1 VSARGASGATPFGAG
16 ARAAGDGA
24 GRDGRARRG
33 RSGETILRSR
43 LLAADVV
50 RVASVGLRTR
60 RLRVALSALG
70 VAIGIAAM
78 VAVLGISESSKAG
91 LIAELDELG
100 TNLLTVAPGQT
111 FLGGNAQLP
120 EAAVRSV
127 RNLPNVLSAAAVTDV
142 SSATVR
148 RNRFIE
154 AAETGGIAI
163 DAADPELL
171 ATLGGR
177 LVRGRFLEGANERY
191 PLVVLGSVAARRLGV
206 SRLTVAG
213 RPVQVYLGGTW
224 FTVAGIIG
232 PLPLAPEIERAAL
245 IGYPIAHKLFG
256 TTRHASMLYVRADA
270 ERVREASA
278 LLGATAD
285 PQNPEQTSVSRP
297 SSALQ
302 ARADAQSTLTSVF
315 LGLGA
320 VALLVGGVG
329 IANVM
334 VISVLERRPEIGLR
348 RALGAR
354 AVHIGVQFLGES
366 VLLALLGGAFG
377 IVLGAAATAAYASS
391 QGWMIVVPAL
401 AVTGGV
407 AIALLLGALA
417 GLYPAIRAARLA
429 PAAALRSV

>member
-1 VSARGASGATPFGAG
+1 VSPS
-16 ARAAGDGA
+16 
-24 GRDGRARRG
+24 
-33 RSGETILRSR
+33 SR
-43 LLAADVV
+43 LLAADVM

-60 RLRVALSALG
+60 RLRAALSALG

-91 LIAELDELG
+91 LVAELNELG

-111 FLGGNAQLP
+111 FLGANAQLP

-127 RNLPNVLSAAAVTDV
+127 RNLPSVLSAAAVSEV

-148 RNRFIE
+148 RNPFIE
-154 AAETGGIAI
+154 AAETGGIAVE
-163 DAADPELL
+163 AASPQLL
-171 ATLGGR
+171 GTLGGE
-177 LVRGRFLEGANERY
+177 LLQGRFLEGASERY
-191 PLVVLGSVAARRLGV
+191 PLVVLGDVAARRLGV

-213 RPVQVYLGGTW
+213 RPVQVYLGGRW

-232 PLPLAPEIERAAL
+232 PLPLAPEIERTAL
-245 IGYPIAHKLFG
+245 IGYPIAHFLFG
-256 TTRHASMLYVRADA
+256 TTRHASMLYVRADP
-270 ERVREASA
+270 ERVPEASS

-285 PQNPEQTSVSRP
+285 PENPEQTQVSRP
-297 SSALQ
+297 SNALQ

-354 AVHIGVQFLGES
+354 AVHITVQFLGES
-366 VLLALLGGAFG
+366 VLLSLLGGVCG
-377 IVLGAAATAAYASS
+377 IALGALATASYASS
-391 QGWMIVVPAL
+391 QGWIVVVPVV
-401 AVTGGV
+401 AVAGGV
-407 AIALLLGALA
+407 AIALALGALA

>member
-1 VSARGASGATPFGAG
+1 V
-16 ARAAGDGA
+16 
-24 GRDGRARRG
+24 
-33 RSGETILRSR
+33 L
-43 LLAADVV
+43 

-60 RLRVALSALG
+60 RLRAALSALG

-91 LIAELDELG
+91 LIAELNELG

-111 FLGGNAQLP
+111 FLGANAQLP
-120 EAAVRSV
+120 EAAVGSV
-127 RNLPNVLSAAAVTDV
+127 RNLPSVLSAAAVTDI

-154 AAETGGIAI
+154 AAETGGISVE
-163 DAADPELL
+163 AANPQLL
-171 ATLGGR
+171 ATLGGK
-177 LVRGRFLEGANERY
+177 LERGRFLEGANERY
-191 PLVVLGSVAARRLGV
+191 PLVVLGGVAARRLGV
-206 SRLTVAG
+206 SQLTVGG
-213 RPVQVYLGGTW
+213 RPVQVYIGGIW
-224 FTVAGIIG
+224 FTVAGILG

-245 IGYPIAHKLFG
+245 IGYPIAHALFR
-256 TTRHASMLYVRADA
+256 TSRHASMLYVRADP
-270 ERVREASA
+270 ERVREASS

-285 PQNPEQTSVSRP
+285 PENPEQTQVSRP
-297 SSALQ
+297 SNALQ

-354 AVHIGVQFLGES
+354 AVHIAVQFLGES
-366 VLLALLGGAFG
+366 VLLSFFGGVCG
-377 IVLGAAATAAYASS
+377 IALGAAATAAYASS
-391 QGWMIVVPAL
+391 QGWIVVVPVL
-401 AVTGGV
+401 AVAGGV
-407 AIALLLGALA
+407 AIALALGALA

>member
-1 VSARGASGATPFGAG
+1 MNAYGVSAGTVP
-16 ARAAGDGA
+16 
-24 GRDGRARRG
+24 
-33 RSGETILRSR
+33 RSR
-43 LLAADVV
+43 LLGADVV

-60 RLRVALSALG
+60 RLRAALSALG

-91 LIAELDELG
+91 LIAELNELG
-100 TNLLTVAPGQT
+100 TNLLTVTPGQT
-111 FLGGNAQLP
+111 FLGANAELP

-127 RNLPNVLSAAAVTDV
+127 RNLPSVLSAAAVTEV
-142 SSATVR
+142 SSASVR
-148 RNRFIE
+148 RSPFIE
-154 AAETGGIAI
+154 AAETGGIAVE
-163 DAADPELL
+163 AASPGLL
-171 ATLGGR
+171 STLGGK
-177 LVRGRFLEGANERY
+177 LAQGRFLEGAGERY
-191 PLVVLGSVAARRLGV
+191 PVVVLGGIAARRLGV

-213 RPVQVYLGGTW
+213 RPVQVYIAGSW
-224 FTVAGIIG
+224 FTVAGVIA

-245 IGYPIAHKLFG
+245 IGYPIAHSLFG
-256 TTRHASMLYVRADA
+256 TTRHASMLYVRAA
-270 ERVREASA
+270 QEHVREASS
-278 LLGATAD
+278 LLGGTAD
-285 PQNPEQTSVSRP
+285 PENPEQTQVSRP
-297 SSALQ
+297 SDALQ

-354 AVHIGVQFLGES
+354 AVHIAVQFLGES
-366 VLLALLGGAFG
+366 VLLSLLGGVCG
-377 IVLGAAATAAYASS
+377 IALGAAATAAYASS
-391 QGWMIVVPAL
+391 QGWIVVVPVL
-401 AVTGGV
+401 AVGGGV
-407 AIALLLGALA
+407 AIALVLGALA